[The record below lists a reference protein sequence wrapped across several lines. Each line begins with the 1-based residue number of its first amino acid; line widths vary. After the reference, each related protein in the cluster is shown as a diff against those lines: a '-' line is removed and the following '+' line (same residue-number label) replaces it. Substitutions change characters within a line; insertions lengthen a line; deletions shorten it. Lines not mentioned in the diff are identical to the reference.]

1 MSGQALAFIEDA
13 IRDLLMSSRSEMD
26 VRMPDWMY
34 KELLAEKDGEW
45 FTTRSN
51 RLYTTGKLIRFVNMK
66 ATKAA

>member
-26 VRMPDWMY
+26 VRTPDWMY

-45 FTTRSN
+45 FMLRSN
-51 RLYTTGKLIRFVNMK
+51 RLCASGKLIRFVKMK
-66 ATKAA
+66 KTRAA